1 MYFICSSRRIKRLFL
16 FFFNHV
22 DCFCL
27 SLWLFLREWNITLK
41 ASTLRSKGVLHPDK
55 DYRYWPLRTSREE
68 AWKRATAFFPKN
80 NKPTV
85 DAFVGLKIVFFPDGV
100 CSLWPDLLS
109 VEPGEPPY
117 RFRLNDAL
125 YLKLV
130 TPYLDPLY
138 TVHMDIVC

>member
-1 MYFICSSRRIKRLFL
+1 MRSIDIGLFERPGKK
-16 FFFNHV
+16 HGREPS
-22 DCFCL
+22 L
-27 SLWLFLREWNITLK
+27 SFQK
-41 ASTLRSKGVLHPDK
+41 K
-55 DYRYWPLRTSREE
+55 
-68 AWKRATAFFPKN
+68 
-80 NKPTV
+80 NKPSV

-100 CSLWPDLLS
+100 CSLWPELLS